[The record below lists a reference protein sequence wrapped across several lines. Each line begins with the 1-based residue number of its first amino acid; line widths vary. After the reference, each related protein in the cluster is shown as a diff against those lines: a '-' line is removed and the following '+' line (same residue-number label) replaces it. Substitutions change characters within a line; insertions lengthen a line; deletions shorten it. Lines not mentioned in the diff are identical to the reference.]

1 MSRQRPNPWR
11 AFASLLLVLAGAA
24 CAGEDEGGDEAAEA
38 DRPEDAEV
46 RGPASEP
53 KLEALNGCGPD
64 DYEDRSADGDE
75 RVIAIAQQGLTYTPK
90 CMIVAAGQRVR
101 WEGNLSAHPL
111 APGQPNDRAAG
122 TPDNP
127 IEPKASGSVAEFDFE
142 APARSLPLHAAHAV
156 GSGQG
161 MAGVVHV
168 RGPGQPGRRGHI
180 PGVIR
185 QRRPRGRSGH
195 ENWFGRHQPG
205 CHNVRT
211 SARGSQ
217 QQ

>member
-1 MSRQRPNPWR
+1 VSRQRPNPWR

-127 IEPKASGSVAEFDFE
+127 IEPKASGSVAEFAFDETGTF
-142 APARSLPLHAAHAV
+142 PYHCTLHAF

-161 MAGVVHV
+161 RAGFVHV
-168 RGPGQPGRRGHI
+168 R
-180 PGVIR
+180 
-185 QRRPRGRSGH
+185 
-195 ENWFGRHQPG
+195 
-205 CHNVRT
+205 
-211 SARGSQ
+211 
-217 QQ
+217 